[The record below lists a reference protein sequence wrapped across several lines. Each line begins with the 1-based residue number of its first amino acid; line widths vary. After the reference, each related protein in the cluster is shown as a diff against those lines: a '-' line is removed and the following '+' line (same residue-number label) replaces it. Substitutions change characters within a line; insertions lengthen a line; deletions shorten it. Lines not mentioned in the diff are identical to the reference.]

1 MHNEVWSYTEIV
13 LNFLIA
19 MANILCRFCE
29 TALESKSTK
38 LWLKGPGMLV
48 SMEPSIACDS

>member
-1 MHNEVWSYTEIV
+1 MEIL
-13 LNFLIA
+13 LNFHIA
-19 MANILCRFCE
+19 MAYIRCTFCV

-38 LWLKGPGMLV
+38 LWLKGPGGLV